1 MCGGGVCI
9 YFYGKHRELLSST
22 DQPILHE
29 ILIKIEGNHNLFNI
43 EICIGHILCSIAL
56 VGNTKNKSIF

>member
-1 MCGGGVCI
+1 M
-9 YFYGKHRELLSST
+9 LSST